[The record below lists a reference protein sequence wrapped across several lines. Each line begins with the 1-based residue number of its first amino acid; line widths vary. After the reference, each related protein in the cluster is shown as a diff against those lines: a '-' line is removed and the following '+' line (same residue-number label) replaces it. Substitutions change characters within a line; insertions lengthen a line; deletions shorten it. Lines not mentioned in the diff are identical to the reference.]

1 MRRTPPSAAS
11 RPSLP
16 PSLPLLRSLNL
27 SPALSSRVPVHTVWP
42 RSNGAPRRER
52 GLWTSD
58 TCPPQARG
66 HGASPQFE
74 RRVTDAGLLGGRV
87 SPMTRDD
94 LAAWQPLAMT
104 RNLKR
109 EGIDSRALQ
118 RQVASKQL
126 VRIRRGVCV
135 DTATWNAADVRG
147 HHVLRMRAVEATR
160 NTPVVF
166 SHLSAAALWGLPVL
180 GQWPA
185 QVHLSSAG
193 RPGLHSKNGV
203 ICHREDVPDDQV
215 TQLDGMFVTSLERT
229 LLDVARTTSFASS
242 VAMLD
247 HGTQQRIQLP
257 SGANVP
263 GIDKHA
269 LLESVAALG
278 PVAGIR
284 RARLAVDFCDNR
296 SGSVGESLSR
306 VDIHLCGFPPPE
318 LQVAFPRGDGGKD
331 IVDFRWE
338 QRQESRTLRLLGEFD
353 GKVKYTRDEYT
364 HGLPIEEVMW
374 QEKLREDR
382 LRASSGHHMVRWTW
396 DMALRREPL
405 RQLLLNAGLR
415 PVTGG
420 HR

>member
-1 MRRTPPSAAS
+1 
-11 RPSLP
+11 
-16 PSLPLLRSLNL
+16 
-27 SPALSSRVPVHTVWP
+27 
-42 RSNGAPRRER
+42 
-52 GLWTSD
+52 
-58 TCPPQARG
+58 
-66 HGASPQFE
+66 
-74 RRVTDAGLLGGRV
+74 
-87 SPMTRDD
+87 MTRDD
-94 LAAWQPLAMT
+94 LAAWQPLTMT

-118 RQVASKQL
+118 RQVASKQF

-135 DTATWNAADVRG
+135 DTGTWNAADARG

-160 NTPVVF
+160 TSPAVF
-166 SHLSAAALWGLPVL
+166 SHLSAAALWGLPIV
-180 GQWPA
+180 GQWHT

-193 RPGLHSKNGV
+193 RPGLHSKNDV
-203 ICHREDVPDDQV
+203 VCHREDVADDEV
-215 TQLDGMFVTSLERT
+215 TQLDGMLVTSLERT
-229 LLDVARTTSFASS
+229 LLDVARTISFASS

-247 HGTQQRIQLP
+247 YGTQRRVKLP
-257 SGANVP
+257 SGATIP
-263 GIDKHA
+263 GIEKPA
-269 LLESVAALG
+269 LLESVASLG
-278 PVAGIR
+278 PVAGVR

-318 LQVAFPRGDGGKD
+318 LQVVFPRRGGGKD

-338 QRQESRTLRLLGEFD
+338 QRQENRTLRLLGEFD

-364 HGLPIEEVMW
+364 QGLPIEEVVW

-382 LRASSGHHMVRWTW
+382 LRASSGHDMVRWTW

-415 PVTGG
+415 PVTRG
-420 HR
+420 RR